1 MVWVRLVLAF
11 SKENA
16 MKTYQMA
23 PKYRQGERIMRD
35 AFMFLFAFFLVSFT
49 VVWAQAGGSAPAAD
63 PWWKGIGLGI
73 LNGLVVGVVGYFKS
87 KNDDGTH
94 EAFDV
99 KTFIGTAVVGGVVGG
114 IAGFQHKS
122 FTDVKSWIETSGTV
136 AIAEMVMKA
145 VWRNG
150 SLHVADWI
158 AKLGFGVNATKSDG
172 GNGGAGNPPP
182 PPTDKPSGT

>member
-1 MVWVRLVLAF
+1 
-11 SKENA
+11 
-16 MKTYQMA
+16 MKSYMMT
-23 PKYRQGERIMRD
+23 PGYRQGQKVMRA
-35 AFMFLFAFFLVSFT
+35 AFMLLFAFFIMSFT
-49 VVWAQAGGSAPAAD
+49 VALAQTPVAAPGQAE
-63 PWWKGIGLGI
+63 PFWKGIAMGA
-73 LNGLVVGVVGYFKS
+73 LNGLVVGIIGFFKS

-94 EAFDV
+94 EDFDV
-99 KTFIGTAVVGGVVGG
+99 KTFLGTAIVGAVVGG

-158 AKLGFGVNATKSDG
+158 SKLGFGVNATK
-172 GNGGAGNPPP
+172 NPPTP
-182 PPTDKPSGT
+182 PSGGQSGT

>member
-1 MVWVRLVLAF
+1 
-11 SKENA
+11 
-16 MKTYQMA
+16 MKSYQMT
-23 PKYRQGERIMRD
+23 PKYREGQRIMRA

-49 VVWAQAGGSAPAAD
+49 IAFAQATPAAGTAAAASSI
-63 PWWKGIGLGI
+63 WKGLGLGV
-73 LNGLVVGVVGYFKS
+73 LNGLIVGVIGYFKA

-99 KTFIGTAVVGGVVGG
+99 KTFIGTAVVGAVVGG

-122 FTDVKSWIETSGTV
+122 FTDVQSWLETSGTV
-136 AIAEMVMKA
+136 AIAEMVLKA

-172 GNGGAGNPPP
+172 AGNPPTP
-182 PPTDKPSGT
+182 PSGGPSGT